1 MAKVV
6 VLVVGIEKMP
16 GLAELS
22 AGGYQLTLVATP
34 QEALE
39 RLEQAQ
45 TEAALLSWNPSHR
58 EEQGQLLER
67 CLGRTQTVALVA
79 EKDLEDYLR
88 GPTADDFLLAP
99 PRPRELLARLGRL
112 LAQRSEPEGSL
123 LRSGDLTLDLEQYR
137 VWVNERS
144 VDLTYTEYELL
155 RFLASNRGRVFSRE
169 TLLNKVWG
177 YDYFGGSRTV
187 DVHIRRLRAKLEDK
201 DHTFIETVRNVGY
214 RFQPSPPL

>member
-6 VLVVGIEKMP
+6 VLGVGLEKMP

-39 RLEQAQ
+39 LLEQAQ
-45 TEAALLSWNPSHR
+45 PEAALLSWNPSHR
-58 EEQGQLLER
+58 EELGRLLER
-67 CLGRTQTVALVA
+67 CLGRIQTVAVVA
-79 EKDLEDYLR
+79 EKDLEDYFQ
-88 GPTADDFLLAP
+88 GPAADDFLLAP

-112 LAQRSEPEGSL
+112 LSQRTEPEGSL

-155 RFLASNRGRVFSRE
+155 RFLASNRRRVFSRE

-201 DHTFIETVRNVGY
+201 DHIFIETVRNVGY